1 MHLYII
7 EAIKFEYSAYF
18 KIVKPIKII
27 LVLTFN
33 FFMYTYII
41 KSEIT
46 ENIIMYKVVL
56 YISIS
61 VVNKGS
67 NIIIIIDTISL
78 YVIFIDLK

>member
-7 EAIKFEYSAYF
+7 DAIKFEYSAYF
-18 KIVKPIKII
+18 KIVKLIKII

-33 FFMYTYII
+33 LFMYIYII

-61 VVNKGS
+61 VVNKGN

>member
-7 EAIKFEYSAYF
+7 EAIKFEYNAYF

-61 VVNKGS
+61 VVNKGN

>member
-61 VVNKGS
+61 VVNKGN

>member
-7 EAIKFEYSAYF
+7 DAIKFEYSAYL
-18 KIVKPIKII
+18 KIVKLTKII

-61 VVNKGS
+61 VVNKGN